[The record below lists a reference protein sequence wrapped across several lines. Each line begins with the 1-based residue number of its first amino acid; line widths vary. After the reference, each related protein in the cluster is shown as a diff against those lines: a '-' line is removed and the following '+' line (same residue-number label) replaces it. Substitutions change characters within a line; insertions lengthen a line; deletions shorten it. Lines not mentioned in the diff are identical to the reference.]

1 MTRTDQ
7 EYSSLAPG
15 AVGVLGAALAIGV
28 TTAVMVLGLG
38 EASSL
43 LLAAAAYL
51 AAGFLVGR
59 RNRRAPGT
67 ALAIL
72 LAPAVALYALMALN
86 AGVSVLVG
94 IPGAALLGA
103 GAGVL
108 AGYRSPGRSTS
119 GSGNVE

>member
-1 MTRTDQ
+1 MSRSDQ

-15 AVGVLGAALAIGV
+15 AVGVVGAALTIGV
-28 TTAVMVLGLG
+28 AIAILGLG
-38 EASSL
+38 LGDASSL
-43 LLAAAAYL
+43 LLAGAAYL

-67 ALAIL
+67 ALAVL
-72 LAPAVALYALMALN
+72 LAPAVALYAILALS
-86 AGVSVLVG
+86 AG
-94 IPGAALLGA
+94 IPVSPGIAGAALLG
-103 GAGVL
+103 GGGGVL